1 MAIVEI
7 SGSFATQ
14 VKPSLINRT
23 VNSTLATLSIS
34 DDTSLSI
41 VITDD
46 QTIQELNLKYRE
58 TNKPTDVL
66 SFPAGHVD
74 PESGTTYIGD
84 VIISYP
90 QAVIQAKQRGHP
102 VDHELQLL
110 VIHGTLHLLGH
121 DHVESAQKKR
131 MWAVQ
136 ENILNQLGI
145 VINSVDGG

>member
-1 MAIVEI
+1 MAIVDI
-7 SGSFATQ
+7 SGSFAAQ
-14 VKPSLINRT
+14 VNASLIKRT
-23 VNSTLATLSIS
+23 VHSTLATLSIP

-46 QTIQELNLKYRE
+46 QNIQELNLKYRE
-58 TNKPTDVL
+58 INKPTDVL

-90 QAVIQAKQRGHP
+90 QAVIQAEQRGHP
-102 VDHELQLL
+102 VDNELQLL
-110 VIHGTLHLLGH
+110 VIHGTLHLLGL

-136 ENILNQLGI
+136 EDILNQLGI
-145 VINSVDGG
+145 VIHSVDGG

>member
-7 SGSFATQ
+7 SGSFAARVNT
-14 VKPSLINRT
+14 SLIKRT
-23 VNSTLATLSIS
+23 VNITLATLSIP

-46 QTIQELNLKYRE
+46 QNIQVLNLKYRE
-58 TNKPTDVL
+58 INKPTDVL

-84 VIISYP
+84 VIVSYP
-90 QAVIQAKQRGHP
+90 QAVIQAEQRGHP
-102 VDHELQLL
+102 VDNELQLL

-136 ENILNQLGI
+136 EDILNQLGI